1 MHGFNCISFL
11 LPSQKN
17 IKKKKQREQL
27 RIQITRVFALT
38 AEHGC
43 FRQSPMTRT
52 DKGEVSPV
60 FLEFIEGIRYR
71 ISRVISQTGV

>member
-1 MHGFNCISFL
+1 MVLMAYNVIDKIMCGWF
-11 LPSQKN
+11 SQKN
-17 IKKKKQREQL
+17 LKKKKQRDAL
-27 RIQITRVFALT
+27 RVQITRVFALT

-60 FLEFIEGIRYR
+60 FLEFIEGIK
-71 ISRVISQTGV
+71 